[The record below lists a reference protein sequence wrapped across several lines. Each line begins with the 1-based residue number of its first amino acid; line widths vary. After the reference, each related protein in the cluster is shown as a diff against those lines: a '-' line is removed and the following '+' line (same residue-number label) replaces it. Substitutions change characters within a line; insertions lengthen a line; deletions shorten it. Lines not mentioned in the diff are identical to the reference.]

1 MKFIVDECT
10 GAKVSQWL
18 SERGHDVFCVYTQA
32 RGWKDK
38 SILEKAVLDERIV
51 ITNDKDFGEMV
62 FRDRHP
68 HKGIILLRLSNTR
81 WMTKIQVLD
90 SLLQEY
96 PNEQLADHFTVV
108 TEKHIRISPPL
119 S

>member
-18 SERGHDVFCVYTQA
+18 REKEHDVFCVYTQA

-38 SILEKAVLDERIV
+38 IILEKAVLDERII
-51 ITNDKDFGEMV
+51 ITNDKDFGEMI
-62 FRDRHP
+62 FRDSQY

-81 WMTKIQVLD
+81 WMTKVQVLER
-90 SLLQEY
+90 LLQEY
-96 PNEQLADHFTVV
+96 SNEQLVDHFTVV
-108 TEKHIRISPPL
+108 TERLVRISPSL